1 MSDHANVDLH
11 MFKVAEHL
19 VPLDLK
25 AMLREID
32 RLKLDKYTKKLDT
45 VTLSNLFVFAQVKQI
60 GSLTD
65 ISLKS
70 NNDEC
75 LIASLAG
82 SGNSNLDSFVP
93 QVHITGGNRYGTHL
107 KQFRQILFPVNKAAH
122 DDFGSSFPLD
132 SGN

>member
-25 AMLREID
+25 TMLREID

-45 VTLSNLFVFAQVKQI
+45 VTLSKLFVFAQVKQI

-65 ISLKS
+65 ISLKC
-70 NNDEC
+70 E
-75 LIASLAG
+75 
-82 SGNSNLDSFVP
+82 
-93 QVHITGGNRYGTHL
+93 
-107 KQFRQILFPVNKAAH
+107 
-122 DDFGSSFPLD
+122 
-132 SGN
+132 